1 MSRGEPARQVFPQLQ
16 LAGPLGSHQ
25 AHRLSCFAEVIMRVL
40 LLSFLVVACSGQDIT
55 VRLCCPEGH
64 AYKENPDYDYD
75 AWDYNDP
82 STHPRTCQEHS
93 NKEELVYGGPGVRL
107 EGDTKFKCPPFTF
120 EVGGNEEGDG
130 LIEQI
135 QLLPSGDLKVSLNFD
150 MT

>member
-1 MSRGEPARQVFPQLQ
+1 
-16 LAGPLGSHQ
+16 
-25 AHRLSCFAEVIMRVL
+25 MRVVL
-40 LLSFLVVACSGQDIT
+40 IFLVAACSGQDMT

-64 AYKENPDYDYD
+64 AYKENTDYDYD

-107 EGDTKFKCPPFTF
+107 VGDTKFKCPPFTF

-130 LIEQI
+130 HIEQI

-150 MT
+150 TT